1 MTNTI
6 ILNQE
11 TMSSIYAF
19 AKTNKVNSNKVVDL
33 ILSIGQYNAT
43 SVSAEAQEII
53 NSFAKE
59 HKVSKTKITDLA
71 AQVAL
76 ASGKAVV
83 SAKARVGRSANG
95 STIELR
101 QKIVECSSEIK
112 NVSIKDVAS
121 KFGADEVVVRT
132 TIKFL
137 ENNGFIT
144 RTGLKDKE
152 PGVRGK
158 KEILYSAV

>member
-43 SVSAEAQEII
+43 SVSTEAQEII
-53 NSFAKE
+53 NAFSKD
-59 HKVSKTKITDLA
+59 HKVSKVKITDLA
-71 AQVAL
+71 AQVAV
-76 ASGKAVV
+76 ASCKAVV
-83 SAKARVGRSANG
+83 STKARVGRSA
-95 STIELR
+95 SSETISLR
-101 QKIVECSSEIK
+101 TKIVESASEIK
-112 NVSIKDVAS
+112 NVTIKDVAS
-121 KFGADEVVVRT
+121 RFGVDEVTARST
-132 TIKFL
+132 LKFL
-137 ENNGFIT
+137 ENTGFVS
-144 RTGLKDKE
+144 RSGLKDKE